1 MQKDILEKM
10 LVEKQAGS
18 LVVITGEVP
27 FEELEKHR
35 AGAVSAVSKEVE
47 IDGFR
52 KGHIPESVLI
62 QKVGEMTILTEM
74 AERTLS
80 QVYPELVVLHKL
92 DVIGYPKISL
102 TKLAKG
108 NPLGFSITVAVV
120 PDITLPD
127 YTKIAKDINK
137 EKESKEVTDDEVEKQ
152 VKDILRQKVAY
163 ERLQEKAKNK
173 GGAEHVHG
181 ENCDH
186 EHDGHDHAHH
196 DHEGHDKVNAEGG
209 EGHDHHD
216 HDHAGHGHD
225 HNHEQAPTEIE
236 KADDI
241 KLPELTDE
249 YVKGLGKEGQFT
261 SVEDF
266 KSKIREHLTLEK
278 ARDVDSRH
286 RAKITDAIIEK
297 SVMELPQV
305 MVDAE
310 IGQMYAQMEEDLKRA
325 QLKMDD
331 YLGHIKKTKEELAK
345 EWAPAAEKR
354 AKLQL
359 VLNEIAKKENV
370 TPDPSLLD
378 HEVSN
383 LLEHYKD
390 ADEKRVRVYVTSV
403 LTNEAV
409 LKKLENI

>member
-1 MQKDILEKM
+1 MQKEILEKITIIK
-10 LVEKQAGS
+10 EPGS
-18 LVVITGEVP
+18 LVVITGELP

-35 AGAVSAVSKEVE
+35 ESAVTAISKDIE

-52 KGHIPESVLI
+52 KGHVPEAVLI
-62 QKVGEMTILTEM
+62 RTVGEMSILNEM
-74 AERTLS
+74 AERALS
-80 QVYPELVVLHKL
+80 RAYPEIITHHKL
-92 DVIGYPKISL
+92 DVIGYPKINI

-108 NPLGFSITVAVV
+108 NPLGFSISVAVV

-127 YTKIAKDINK
+127 YLEIAKNVNS
-137 EKESKEVTDDEVEKQ
+137 EKESKEVTDEEVTKQ
-152 VKDILRQKVAY
+152 IEDVLRQKIAY
-163 ERLQEKAKNK
+163 ERLQKKAQTK
-173 GGAEHVHG
+173 GSDEHEHVHS

-186 EHDGHDHAHH
+186 DHDHTHDHGDH
-196 DHEGHDKVNAEGG
+196 DHEEAADAK
-209 EGHDHHD
+209 
-216 HDHAGHGHD
+216 
-225 HNHEQAPTEIE
+225 IE
-236 KADDI
+236 
-241 KLPELTDE
+241 LPPLTDE
-249 YVKGLGKEGQFT
+249 YVQKLGKEGQFT

-266 KSKIREHLTLEK
+266 KNKIREHLTIEK

-310 IGQMYAQMEEDLKRA
+310 INQMFAQMEEDLKRA
-325 QLKMDD
+325 QLTMED
-331 YLGHIKKTKEELAK
+331 YLGHIKKTKEDMAK
-345 EWAPAAEKR
+345 EWAPSAEKR

-370 TPDPSLLD
+370 TPDPSLVD
-378 HEVSN
+378 HEVSA

-403 LTNEAV
+403 LTNEEV
-409 LKKLENI
+409 MKKLENIT